1 MNSKLRHI
9 DLYEN
14 FDESIV
20 NEALNTEF
28 VKKVNNEH
36 ILQPSKELIDKNI
49 KNILGAKSLVNELVQ
64 DYVNKLN
71 AYSPNIIQQMK
82 NGDGNATGEMYLKFL
97 KEVLTSKLNG
107 LGSITKFAISK
118 YYNEGELKNLLTHNK
133 NKIEEIYDSMLVS
146 ALMWLHDANKK
157 NEVLW
162 YDKAFDLLA
171 KRKDLFIKEII
182 DIIIKSLYK

>member
-1 MNSKLRHI
+1 
-9 DLYEN
+9 
-14 FDESIV
+14 
-20 NEALNTEF
+20 
-28 VKKVNNEH
+28 
-36 ILQPSKELIDKNI
+36 
-49 KNILGAKSLVNELVQ
+49 
-64 DYVNKLN
+64 
-71 AYSPNIIQQMK
+71 MK

-118 YYNEGELKNLLTHNK
+118 YYNQGELKNLLTHNK

-157 NEVLW
+157 NEALW
-162 YDKAFDLLA
+162 YGKAFDLLA

-182 DIIIKSLYK
+182 DLIIKSLYK